1 MEKENW
7 PAATVTLL
15 LGARVDLEGQ
25 VMDKGGWGEVRRR
38 VRGLMHGGAAAGLTD
53 EQLLEQ
59 FVAGDKESAESA
71 FAALVERHGGMVLRV
86 CRGVVADEQDAQD
99 AFQATFLILARKAGS
114 LWVHGTVGP
123 WLYGVAR
130 RTAVAA
136 RSAKARRQRHERRAA
151 EMAPRVST
159 GRDWDDLGAVLH
171 EEVGRL
177 PGRYRTPVVLCY
189 LEGLTHEQ
197 AAGQLGWPVGTVR
210 TRLSKGRERLR
221 ARLLS
226 RGLAPA
232 AALAAL
238 TGGGESSAGSI
249 PAALA
254 AATVQGALMYAAGES
269 IGGVV
274 PALALAL
281 AERGLTM
288 MSLTR
293 WKVVAFVV
301 MAMGGAAVG
310 VVAVAQ
316 SRQAPDRGEA
326 RPAVAA
332 EAAQPREDPVLKTL
346 AAARIQ
352 TARSAINMLM
362 DNSFAPDDR
371 ASRYRLF
378 DTIPTWSHRLME
390 DQIRVAA
397 DGAGRV
403 AAMREH
409 RDRMKQLEDLYSELR
424 KGEAGYLWATDV
436 LNMKYHRLEAEQLLA
451 EAGADPNE
459 PAAPAQPEPKPAP
472 AGAAA
477 PPPPP
482 TPTGQP

>member
-1 MEKENW
+1 
-7 PAATVTLL
+7 
-15 LGARVDLEGQ
+15 
-25 VMDKGGWGEVRRR
+25 MDKGGWGQVLRR
-38 VRGLMHGGAAAGLTD
+38 VRGLLHGGVAAGLSD

-59 FVAGDKESAESA
+59 FVVGDKESAESA
-71 FAALVERHGGMVLRV
+71 FAALVARHGGMVLRV
-86 CRGVVADEQDAQD
+86 CRVVVGDEQDAQD

-130 RTAVAA
+130 RTAFAA
-136 RSAKARRQRHERRAA
+136 RSANARRHERRAA
-151 EMAPRVST
+151 EMAPRIST
-159 GRDWDDLGAVLH
+159 GGDWDDLGAVLH

-177 PGRYRTPVVLCY
+177 PDRYRTPVVLCY

-221 ARLLS
+221 ARMLS

-232 AALAAL
+232 AGLAAL
-238 TGGGESSAGSI
+238 TGCGETTAGSI

-254 AATVQGALMYAAGES
+254 AATVKGALIYAAGES
-269 IGGVV
+269 IGGTV
-274 PALALAL
+274 PASALAL
-281 AERGLTM
+281 AERGLKM
-288 MSLTR
+288 MNLTR
-293 WKVVAFVV
+293 WKAVAFAV
-301 MAMGGAAVG
+301 MAIGGAAAG

-316 SRQAPDRGEA
+316 SREAADRGEA
-326 RPAVAA
+326 RTAA
-332 EAAQPREDPVLKTL
+332 GAQAAQPRDDQVLKTL
-346 AAARIQ
+346 AAARVQ
-352 TARSAINMLM
+352 TARSAVNMLM
-362 DNSFAPDDR
+362 DPQFAPDDR
-371 ASRYRLF
+371 ASRYRAF
-378 DTIPTWSHRLME
+378 DAIPTWSHRLME

-397 DGAGRV
+397 DRADRV

-409 RDRMKQLEDLYSELR
+409 RDRMKKLEDLYAELR
-424 KGEAGYLWATDV
+424 KGESGYLWATDV
-436 LNMKYHRLEAEQLLA
+436 LNVKYHRLEAEQLLA

-459 PAAPAQPEPKPAP
+459 LAAPAQPEPKPAP

-482 TPTGQP
+482 PPAAKP